1 MSLGR
6 IALVA
11 AGSVVGG
18 LVCYAAYKSETVRS
32 VTKSAVRTGV
42 KAKDWVVDSYQKST
56 EEFKEIVRDAK
67 AEAELE
73 AET

>member
-11 AGSVVGG
+11 AGTVAGG
-18 LVCYAAYKSETVRS
+18 LVCYAAYKSETVRG
-32 VTKSAVRTGV
+32 VAKSAVQAGV
-42 KAKDWVVDSYQKST
+42 KAKDWTVDTYNKT
-56 EEFKEIVRDAK
+56 TGEFKEIIRDAK

-73 AET
+73 A